1 MWIPL
6 EGCKNT
12 LPVFDRLSNF
22 IHRFIENRSN
32 SAFES
37 TESEI
42 QNDFDTECQNEET
55 ICETD
60 IDFTCATV
68 ADRFGW
74 HRLFKIFLFC
84 KTRSFSKTITN
95 RQV

>member
-22 IHRFIENRSN
+22 CRFIENRSN

-55 ICETD
+55 RNRYRLHMCHSE
-60 IDFTCATV
+60 V

-74 HRLFKIFLFC
+74 HRLL
-84 KTRSFSKTITN
+84 
-95 RQV
+95 